1 MRLKSVGLLWAS
13 CGTWYET
20 RPVSCQMAV
29 HSRHVARRWKR
40 LCQLNPFTRYN
51 RLSNRLHNR
60 FDNRLYRVNKHPTS
74 CQTGCQTGLTTVLN
88 EQPLFVQPVV
98 KPGLRTV
105 LNEQLFVQPV
115 VKPRCTSSLTTGC
128 IHDTAGCQSGYGFDN
143 RFDNRLY
150 RVNGALWSRVR
161 ETTKLPR
168 ILDRSQVS
176 SQGRT
181 SSDRYCGAVPRLL
194 SNIKVHSLNWILLN
208 TGSQWSCFR
217 RDGVGYASGQKS
229 SSSVLHMLQTV
240 ECRLWAAGK
249 QTVTIIQTWHYQH
262 QHIQYVI
269 VNISWFRH
277 QRTIIV
283 ERTSTPIG
291 CDSAWAQTSL
301 RNPGVNSVRL
311 KIIERNI
318 RRF

>member
-1 MRLKSVGLLWAS
+1 MRLKSVLWAS

-74 CQTGCQTGLTTVLN
+74 CQTRFANRVERTAVRSTSCQTALYKQFDNRLYTWYSRLSIRLSN
-88 EQPLFVQPVV
+88 
-98 KPGLRTV
+98 
-105 LNEQLFVQPV
+105 
-115 VKPRCTSSLTTGC
+115 
-128 IHDTAGCQSGYGFDN
+128 GFDN